1 MARTPRRRIGSLI
14 TGMVLVVII
23 VGGLYGFFVWHS
35 SRQFKNSYQS
45 YARAQDAYLTAAYK
59 PAADSNPVR
68 QSVNVLLAQVLQV
81 EMTPAVRLEKAKQG
95 IAHLNDM
102 EGQIDAIKTEADAV
116 MPLLNVLDDALR
128 SVGNVSQRARAKE
141 LAKLGYR
148 QVEIISDIRG
158 LSYRADYYTDEVFE
172 RIIDDQG
179 EMTDA
184 HKQHLNEL
192 IPQLEEQFNKRT
204 NLYAELKKNDD
215 AMKKIAAELG
225 YIVE

>member
-1 MARTPRRRIGSLI
+1 MLSGI
-14 TGMVLVVII
+14 VLVALI
-23 VGGLYGFFVWHS
+23 VGGLYAFFAWYS
-35 SRQFKNSYQS
+35 SNQFKGAYQQ
-45 YARAQDAYLTAAYK
+45 YERAQESYVTAAYK

-102 EGQIDAIKTEADAV
+102 EGQIDAIKTEADTV
-116 MPLLNVLDDALR
+116 MPLLNALDNAAS
-128 SVGNVSQRARAKE
+128 SVGNVTQRQQTQE
-141 LAKLGYR
+141 LVKLGHR
-148 QVEIISDIRG
+148 QVEIIADIRG

-179 EMTDA
+179 AMTDA
-184 HKQHLNEL
+184 HKQYLNEL

-215 AMKKIAAELG
+215 AMKKIAEELG
-225 YIVE
+225 YSAEQ